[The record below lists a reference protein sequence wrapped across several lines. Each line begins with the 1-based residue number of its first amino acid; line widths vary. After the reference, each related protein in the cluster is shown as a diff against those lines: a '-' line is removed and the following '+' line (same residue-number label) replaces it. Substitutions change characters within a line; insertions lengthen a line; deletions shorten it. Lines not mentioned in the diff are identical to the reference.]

1 MYETESRIDAILRNR
16 DNWLLKVGRTN
27 DVGRRVSELSQS
39 GPNSLVI
46 GAVFKTSSSKALEM
60 FIHKRLASE
69 GKKYDIPGRKE
80 WFNSSLTEVH
90 SLWLDFKKFEE

>member
-1 MYETESRIDAILRNR
+1 
-16 DNWLLKVGRTN
+16 
-27 DVGRRVSELSQS
+27 
-39 GPNSLVI
+39 
-46 GAVFKTSSSKALEM
+46 M

-90 SLWLDFKKFEE
+90 SLWLDFKKFEEKKPGSLQMKTSILGNSE